1 VSTDEAAGLCLALA
15 AAVCLDVGFL
25 WQHGSVSRLPP
36 LSLRRPFASL
46 RSLFANLRWLAGFT
60 VGIAGW
66 ALYVGALRLAPLSLV
81 QAVSAGGIGLL
92 ALLVERTTDV
102 RLSRREWAGVAAAGL
117 GLVGLGL
124 SLAGGGTSSG
134 HHASAA
140 AVASWVLAS
149 LVVAGLACGPGAARL
164 GGGAG
169 FGLAAGTLYA
179 GGDVATKAAVVGGAA
194 VLFTAAVLACHGLA
208 FVALQLGFQRGGAM
222 STAGVSTLAT
232 NALPIVAG
240 TLLFGEAV
248 PPGPMGVLRLLA
260 FAAVIVGA
268 GLLARGEPA
277 QGEPTQGE
285 PARVWASGPQLGERA
300 AG

>member
-1 VSTDEAAGLCLALA
+1 MSTDEAAGLCLALA
-15 AAVCLDVGFL
+15 SAVCLDVGFL
-25 WQHGSVSRLPP
+25 WQHGSASRLPP
-36 LSLRRPFASL
+36 LSVRRPLVSL

-66 ALYVGALRLAPLSLV
+66 AFYVGALRLAPLSLV

-102 RLSRREWAGVAAAGL
+102 RLSGREWAGVAAAGL
-117 GLVGLGL
+117 GLVALGL
-124 SLAGGGTSSG
+124 SVTGAGASSG
-134 HHASAA
+134 HHASAV
-140 AVASWVLAS
+140 AVAAWVVAS
-149 LVVAGLACGPGAARL
+149 LAVAGLACGPGAARL

-179 GGDVATKAAVVGGAA
+179 AGDVATKAAVVGGAA
-194 VLFTAAVLACHGLA
+194 VLFTAAVLACHGSA

-222 STAGVSTLAT
+222 ATAGVSTLAT

-260 FAAVIVGA
+260 FAGVIVGA

-277 QGEPTQGE
+277 EGE
-285 PARVWASGPQLGERA
+285 PAEVAPTTVWGSGQQLGERP